1 MKKISIQILS
11 ILVILIVILNF
22 NITVFATTQSDLNKQ
37 KDEINDKIQNAQDDL
52 TNIQNEKSETLKQ
65 VESLI
70 IEISGYDSQISTLKT
85 EINDIQ
91 KEIEETQ
98 KQIDEKQK
106 EYDEQSELLDQRMIA
121 VYENGE
127 TSYLDFIL
135 SSKSLVEF
143 ISNYYLAAEIAS
155 CDTDLIDS
163 INKTKNE
170 IQDKKS
176 SLENKKLEIDNKL
189 KEVETISSKMKIS
202 QMQKNEKVESLTKEE
217 KQTQADL
224 EQLQAEN
231 NKITKE
237 LKDAEERYKKQ
248 LEELKNKENGNGVGS
263 GFLQAPVRT
272 GSITATMRY
281 SNGSYHGA
289 LDYGVPIGTTVYAAA
304 DGVVLTASYA
314 ANSYGYHIVIQHT
327 NGLRTYYAHGNGTY
341 YVSPGETVK
350 KGQPI
355 MQSGNSGKS
364 SGPHLHFEV
373 RLSPYSWSIDGND
386 SRVDPRTYM

>member
-1 MKKISIQILS
+1 MKKISIQLLS
-11 ILVILIVILNF
+11 ILILVIVIMNLN
-22 NITVFATTQSDLNKQ
+22 IKVFATTQSELNKQ
-37 KDEINDKIQNAQDDL
+37 KEEINNKIENAQDEL
-52 TNIQNEKSETLKQ
+52 TSIKTEKTETLKQ

-70 IEISGYDSQISTLKT
+70 IEISGYESQISSLKSQI
-85 EINDIQ
+85 EDMK

-98 KQIDEKQK
+98 NQINEKQK
-106 EYDEQSELLDQRMIA
+106 EYDEQSDLLDQRMIA

-189 KEVETISSKMKIS
+189 KEVETVSSKMKIS
-202 QMQKNEKVESLTKEE
+202 QIQKNQKVESLTQEE
-217 KQTQADL
+217 KETQAEL

-231 NKITKE
+231 DKITKE

-248 LEELKNKENGNGVGS
+248 LEELKNNEKASVVGS
-263 GFLQAPVRT
+263 GFLQAPVKNGT
-272 GSITATMRY
+272 ITATMRY

-314 ANSYGYHIVIQHT
+314 VNSYGYHIVIQHT
-327 NGLRTYYAHGNGTY
+327 NGIRTYYAHGNGTY

-373 RLSPYSWSIDGND
+373 RLSPYTWSIDGND